1 LDLRQLLVDHL
12 EGKSYRAL
20 AGTKLKANRLCK
32 SINNLLANL
41 KSVAEVTR
49 ELNPLKY
56 TGNYI
61 VDAKFIP
68 AKAYT
73 VIKPSLV
80 PRSRKRQKIKRGIV
94 HISGTDYQTHDLPA
108 SLTCPLEDYWA
119 YDLHFQNLKNLN
131 YPLVSLTC
139 DDKRSIRSACFKH
152 YPLAKIQLCIR
163 HYLEEIARKLK
174 IRSVE
179 RTIQSLDKKLFQ
191 LGEDHFL
198 VTRPMAQAKA
208 VRLTNHLADLEHK
221 YWIAQEFSELM
232 VCLLKAKTGQE
243 YDVHSNELKEFFE
256 TTFVLETKLR
266 KRIIK
271 IWKKFKTDQEYLFTS
286 LSYPELQIPRTTNLQ
301 EGYHSHW
308 EARLSSMRGFESE
321 ETAKNYL
328 NALVLK
334 RRFSILTSCK
344 KRFKH
349 LNGKSPLE
357 YSSGGNPATLKDWVR
372 FCIRKE

>member
-1 LDLRQLLVDHL
+1 M
-12 EGKSYRAL
+12 
-20 AGTKLKANRLCK
+20 
-32 SINNLLANL
+32 ANL

-56 TGNYI
+56 SGNYI

-73 VIKPSLV
+73 VAKPSLV

-94 HISGTDYQTHDLPA
+94 HISGTDYQTHDLPT
-108 SLTCPLEDYWA
+108 SLTCPLENYWA
-119 YDLHFQNLKNLN
+119 YDIHFGNLRDLN

-139 DDKRSIRSACFKH
+139 DDKRSIRSACLKY

-179 RTIQSLDKKLFQ
+179 RTIQSLEKKLEI
-191 LGEDHFL
+191 LGEDHFF
-198 VTRPMAQAKA
+198 VTRPVAQLKA
-208 VRLTNHLADLEHK
+208 ARLNNRIADLEHK
-221 YWIAQEFSELM
+221 YWIAQEFSDLM
-232 VCLLKAKTGQE
+232 ASLLKAKTKQE
-243 YDVHSNELKEFFE
+243 YDVYSNDLKEFFE
-256 TTFVLETKLR
+256 TTFTLESGTLR

-271 IWKKFKTDQEYLFTS
+271 ILKKFKADQDYLFTS
-286 LSYPELQIPRTTNLQ
+286 LNHPELNIPRTTNLQ

-334 RRFSILTSCK
+334 RRFSILTSCR

-357 YSSGGNPATLKDWVR
+357 HSSGGNPATLKDWVR

>member
-1 LDLRQLLVDHL
+1 M
-12 EGKSYRAL
+12 A
-20 AGTKLKANRLCK
+20 KLKTV
-32 SINNLLANL
+32 SEI
-41 KSVAEVTR
+41 TR

-56 TGNYI
+56 SGNYT

-73 VIKPSLV
+73 VTKSSLV

-108 SLTCPLEDYWA
+108 SLTCPLENYWA
-119 YDLHFQNLKNLN
+119 YEVHFQNLRDLN

-139 DDKRSIRSACFKH
+139 DDKRSIRSACLRY

-174 IRSVE
+174 IRSIE
-179 RTIQSLDKKLFQ
+179 RTVQSLDKKLEI
-191 LGEDHFL
+191 LGEDYFL
-198 VTRPMAQAKA
+198 TTRPVAQMKA
-208 VRLTNHLADLEHK
+208 IQLTNRLADLEHK
-221 YWIAQEFSELM
+221 YWIAQEFSDLM
-232 VCLLKAKTGQE
+232 TRLLKAKTQQE
-243 YDVHSNELKEFFE
+243 YVNYSNELKEFFD
-256 TTFVLETKLR
+256 TVFILERSTLR
-266 KRIIK
+266 KRIAK
-271 IWKKFKTDQEYLFTS
+271 IWKKFKTDQDYLFTS
-286 LSYPELQIPRTTNLQ
+286 LNYPELNIPKTTNLQ

-334 RRFSILTSCK
+334 RRFSILTSCR

-357 YSSGGNPATLKDWVR
+357 HSTNGNSAMLKDWVR